1 MKKLNNW
8 LKIKLQNYL
17 EINKLESVVY
27 KGLRSRILLL
37 EKRVNDIVEQ
47 FENQSQN
54 TNAVVDSIYSNINST
69 QSDVLKLKDELEF
82 VTRELNKINLK
93 LYEKSKE

>member
-27 KGLRSRILLL
+27 KELRSRVLLL

-54 TNAVVDSIYSNINST
+54 TDAVVDSIYSNINST

-93 LYEKSKE
+93 LYEKLKE

>member
-69 QSDVLKLKDELEF
+69 QSDVFKLKDELEF

-93 LYEKSKE
+93 LYEKLKE